1 MFDDLIAVLE
11 ELLGDEEI
19 TVSTDEM
26 DALCS
31 NVAFR
36 IICTVCLQHDQS
48 LSIPHHTHARALS
61 TFDADE
67 LGLDPEND

>member
-1 MFDDLIAVLE
+1 
-11 ELLGDEEI
+11 
-19 TVSTDEM
+19 M